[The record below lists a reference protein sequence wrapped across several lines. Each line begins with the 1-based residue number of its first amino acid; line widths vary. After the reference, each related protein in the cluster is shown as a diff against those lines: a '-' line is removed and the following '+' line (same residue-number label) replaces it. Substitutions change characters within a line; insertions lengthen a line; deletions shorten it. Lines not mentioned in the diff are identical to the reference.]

1 MIFCCLIIAYILIRY
16 NYRTV
21 SRAFLLTHC

>member
-1 MIFCCLIIAYILIRY
+1 MIFCCLIIAYILIRC

-21 SRAFLLTHC
+21 NLDFLLTHC

>member
-1 MIFCCLIIAYILIRY
+1 MIFCGLIIAYILIRY